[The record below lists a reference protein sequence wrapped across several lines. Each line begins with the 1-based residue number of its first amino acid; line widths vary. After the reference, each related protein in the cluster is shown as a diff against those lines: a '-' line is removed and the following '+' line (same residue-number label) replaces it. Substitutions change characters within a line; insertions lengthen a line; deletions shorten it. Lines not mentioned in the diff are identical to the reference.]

1 MRILVIV
8 PTRGRPEN
16 IVRLDKAFLD
26 TQVDIEVM
34 YCVDD
39 DDPSLADYV
48 RTGIPLVTG
57 PRKRLVGTLNDVAKR
72 FADDYDIVG
81 FLGDDVVP
89 KTHKWDD
96 IIRANF
102 KTNMVAYGNDGWQGE
117 GLPTGVFLDARII
130 SVLGYMVVPTL
141 IHLFADNYWK
151 ALGEALG
158 TLTYLPGVDMEH
170 MHPYAGKA
178 EHDLTYEEANA
189 GPVWDHDE
197 KAFHWYVENELAFDV
212 EMLGINE

>member
-8 PTRGRPEN
+8 PTRGRPDN
-16 IVRLDKAFLD
+16 IVRLDRAMLD
-26 TQVDIEVM
+26 TEVDIEVM

-48 RTGIPLVTG
+48 RTGIPLVVG

-72 FADDYDIVG
+72 FADDYDIIG

-89 KTHKWDD
+89 RTIRWDNA
-96 IIRANF
+96 IRDNF
-102 KTNMVAYGNDGWQGE
+102 KPNMVAYGNDGHQRE
-117 GLPTGVFLDARII
+117 GLPTGVFLDARIV

-151 ALGEALG
+151 TLGEALG
-158 TLTYLPGVDMEH
+158 TLTYLPDIDLEH

-178 EHDLTYEEANA
+178 EHDQTYAEANS
-189 GPVWDHDE
+189 GPVWEHDE
-197 KAFHWYVENELAFDV
+197 KAFKWYVENELAFDV
-212 EMLGINE
+212 EILSLNE